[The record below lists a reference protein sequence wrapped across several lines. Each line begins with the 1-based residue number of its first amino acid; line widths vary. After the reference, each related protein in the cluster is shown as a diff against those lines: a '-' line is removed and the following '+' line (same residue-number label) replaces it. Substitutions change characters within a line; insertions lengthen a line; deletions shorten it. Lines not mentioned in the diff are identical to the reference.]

1 MSEHDRIMLNTLFWL
16 WQGSEYVLSNFRM
29 VLNMT
34 LVLDMPGLRIWQDCE
49 YVMVTQ
55 GAE

>member
-1 MSEHDRIMLNTLFWL
+1 MSEHDRIMLNKLFWL

-34 LVLDMPGLRIWQDCE
+34 LVLDMPGFRIWQDCE
-49 YVMVTQ
+49 YVMATQ